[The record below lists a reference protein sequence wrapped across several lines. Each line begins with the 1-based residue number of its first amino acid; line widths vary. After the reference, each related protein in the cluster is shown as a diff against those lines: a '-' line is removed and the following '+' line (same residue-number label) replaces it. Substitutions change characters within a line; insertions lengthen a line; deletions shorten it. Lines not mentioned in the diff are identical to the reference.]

1 MGFQL
6 GEDHDSGMNE
16 MNLIPLIDIML
27 VLMIIFLVT
36 ATVANPSIPLSLPKT
51 TAEIVDPPPKA
62 ITISINQNGEVAWDA
77 KIISLEELEKR
88 FQEAGQA
95 ETKPTV
101 QLRADKESK
110 YDTVAQVMSRA
121 SEAGLSDIAFVSEN

>member
-6 GEDHDSGMNE
+6 GEDNDAGMNE

-51 TAEIVDPPPKA
+51 TAEIIDPPA
-62 ITISINQNGEVAWDA
+62 ESVQVSITANGEVAWDA
-77 KIISLEELEKR
+77 EVITLDELQKR
-88 FQEAGQA
+88 FDQAGTQA
-95 ETKPTV
+95 QQPTII
-101 QLRADKESK
+101 LKADKESR

-121 SEAGLSDIAFVSEN
+121 SEAGLSDIAFATDN

>member
-1 MGFQL
+1 MAFQL
-6 GEDHDSGMNE
+6 GEDNDSGMNE

-36 ATVANPSIPLSLPKT
+36 ATVANPSIPLTLPQT
-51 TAEIVDPPPKA
+51 TAEIQDQPPKA
-62 ITISINQNGEVAWDA
+62 ITVSINANGDVAWDD
-77 KIISLEELEKR
+77 KVISLDELEAR
-88 FQEAGQA
+88 FNEAGQQA
-95 ETKPTV
+95 QKPTV

-121 SEAGLSDIAFVSEN
+121 SEAGLSDIAFVNEN